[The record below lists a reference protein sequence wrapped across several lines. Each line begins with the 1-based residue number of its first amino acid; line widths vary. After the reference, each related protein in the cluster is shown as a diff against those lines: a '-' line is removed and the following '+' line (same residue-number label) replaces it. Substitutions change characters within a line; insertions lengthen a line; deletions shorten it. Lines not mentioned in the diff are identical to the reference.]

1 MTIPNLIICRLLKID
16 DTLLVLILPFVMSVY
31 NVFLMRQQFYN
42 LPDELEE
49 AAILDGAG
57 PLKIFFK
64 ISLPLVTPMMVVLGI
79 TTFMWNYNNFLWTL
93 VAIQSPENFTLARSL
108 GDLVS
113 AGSSNPSMYPIMLAG
128 SVLVSLPLVIIFFA
142 LQKYIVGGLS
152 SGAVKG

>member
-1 MTIPNLIICRLLKID
+1 
-16 DTLLVLILPFVMSVY
+16 MSVY

-57 PLKIFFK
+57 PFKIFFK

-93 VAIQSPENFTLARSL
+93 LRSSPPRTSR
-108 GDLVS
+108 
-113 AGSSNPSMYPIMLAG
+113 
-128 SVLVSLPLVIIFFA
+128 
-142 LQKYIVGGLS
+142 
-152 SGAVKG
+152 